1 MSLAA
6 DATASLAMSAANL
19 AAVSETDELPPTTVA
34 TVVEFPAANF
44 AAASAADALKAA
56 ACASAVVFASAS
68 HWSVLLFP
76 NVALPD

>member
-1 MSLAA
+1 VSLAA
-6 DATASLAMSAANL
+6 DATASLALSAANL
-19 AAVSETDELPPTTVA
+19 AAVSETDELPPT